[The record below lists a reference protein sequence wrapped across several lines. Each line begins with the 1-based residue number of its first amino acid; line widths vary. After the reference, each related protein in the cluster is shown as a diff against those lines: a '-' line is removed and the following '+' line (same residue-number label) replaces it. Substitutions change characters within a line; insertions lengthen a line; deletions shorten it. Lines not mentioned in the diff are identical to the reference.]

1 MEKRAKGLCYRC
13 DEKFAPRHRCKQ
25 RELRVLMMLDEEEF
39 EEQSVLEESDAIE
52 VFEGN
57 CLEIQK
63 VKVEAN
69 QIKGI
74 ELSLNSVVGLASPR
88 TMKLQGKFGSQNV
101 VVLINNEA
109 TRNFISSNL
118 VRRLTI
124 QVEETRTYGVLMGT
138 RSVQGTRICKGVL
151 IHLQEMEIVEDY
163 LPFDLTG
170 SNVILGI

>member
-1 MEKRAKGLCYRC
+1 
-13 DEKFAPRHRCKQ
+13 
-25 RELRVLMMLDEEEF
+25 MMLDEGEF

-52 VFEGN
+52 VFDGN

-101 VVLINNEA
+101 VVLSDNEA
-109 TRNFISSNL
+109 THNFISSNL

-124 QVEETRTYGVLMGT
+124 QVEETRTYGFLMGT
-138 RSVQGTRICKGVL
+138 GSVQGARICKGVL
-151 IHLQEMEIVEDY
+151 IRLQEVQIVEDY
-163 LPFDLTG
+163 LPFDLT
-170 SNVILGI
+170 SSTVILGI